1 MSKYTESL
9 YTNNTMSEEKYI
21 NPDYHV
27 FNIGDLVRAKN
38 WMTGSPGL
46 VVSASCYGHPGPDML
61 KIPQYAVRWDFG
73 NEHIFLPF
81 DLEVWPHE
89 R

>member
-1 MSKYTESL
+1 MANSLTGSSMSQEYV
-9 YTNNTMSEEKYI
+9 
-21 NPDYHV
+21 NPDYHIFSV
-27 FNIGDLVRAKN
+27 GDLVRAKN

-46 VVSASCYGHPGPDML
+46 IVSASCYGYPGPELL

-81 DLEVWPHE
+81 DLEVW
-89 R
+89 RK